1 MTTWLH
7 RIVVNACLDRVRRRA
22 ARPVVALPAD
32 PAAGPAD
39 PADPA
44 DPIAAADTAM
54 DVRAALAALP
64 VDQRLAVVLVDIEG
78 LPVAEAAAVLDVP
91 EGTVKSRCARGRVRL
106 LTMLGPAH
114 HPAGNRAGPGGVRP
128 GGAPEHVETAGEG

>member
-32 PAAGPAD
+32 PAGSPAD

-91 EGTVKSRCARGRVRL
+91 EGTVKSRCARGRARL

-114 HPAGNRAGPGGVRP
+114 RPAGNRAGPGGVRP